1 MCKGELMKIKRL
13 HEKAILPRYATEGA
27 SAFDLFA
34 YEDVEW
40 TLKEDTTWE
49 ALVHTGWAFEI
60 PHECGL
66 FILSRSGHG
75 FKHNT
80 TLANSV
86 GLIDYD
92 YRGEVMV
99 KLITQ
104 DIVHPTIKAG
114 QAIAQCVL
122 LNTPRCYFMVS
133 DELSA
138 TERGENGFGSSDK

>member
-1 MCKGELMKIKRL
+1 MKIKRL
-13 HEKAILPRYATEGA
+13 HEKAILPTYATEGA
-27 SAFDLFA
+27 SAFDIFA

-40 TLKEDTTWE
+40 TINGTTWE
-49 ALVHTGWAFEI
+49 AIVKTGWAFEI

-86 GLIDYD
+86 GLVDYD

-99 KLITQ
+99 KLICFNSK
-104 DIVHPTIKAG
+104 PPEIKAG
-114 QAIAQCVL
+114 QAVAQCAL
-122 LNTPRCYFMVS
+122 INTPRCYFMVS
-133 DELSA
+133 DELSK
-138 TERGENGFGSSDK
+138 TERGEKGFGSSDK